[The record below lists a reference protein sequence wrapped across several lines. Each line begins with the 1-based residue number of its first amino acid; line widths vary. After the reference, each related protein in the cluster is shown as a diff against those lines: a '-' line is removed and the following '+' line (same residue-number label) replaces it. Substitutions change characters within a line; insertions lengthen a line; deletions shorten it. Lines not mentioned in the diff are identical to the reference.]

1 MDDEKLTP
9 DEAGDLMEVSLSP
22 GSSYNVAAVGA
33 KAADAASDVAEV
45 FPQTIGGRMAAA
57 ARRRVGPK
65 TAAGLG
71 ATGAGLGFL
80 AGMPTP
86 LKRLSLPIT
95 PNQDFQM

>member
-45 FPQTIGGRMAAA
+45 VPQTIGGRMAAA
-57 ARRRVGPK
+57 ARRGVGPR
-65 TAAGLG
+65 TAVILN
-71 ATGAGLGFL
+71 FVISIF
-80 AGMPTP
+80 GMRFYFPT
-86 LKRLSLPIT
+86 RYCYC
-95 PNQDFQM
+95 